1 MRMKNYTLPR
11 HTNLANQGLRIT
23 AAIVDFAINLAL
35 ILGLIYGVFNFAFAS
50 LTQKYVDEMNRYQ
63 VESHLR
69 VYTEDGKTRYVD
81 ENSDAYRAALEGYYL
96 RYLAGKPLEGEAVAP
111 NSNKVIKVDDK
122 EYLPSEYYN
131 VQFFNEKVLGITQD
145 DPEGAVSESYF
156 TYPKDA
162 EGHYLKDQLGIPRT
176 ETYNPTSEKVE
187 PISEDGLRIK
197 YSIIYTDAVL
207 NLTSQKF
214 YRDVSQTCYFIY
226 QAELA
231 LALVIAG
238 AIVYILLPFILHNG
252 QTVGKKIF
260 KLGLASYEG
269 YKFHD
274 YQLLLRFVP
283 YLILSASLLLP
294 IWTSIGLTIAIF
306 LVVVLIS
313 FAFMMASPKKTALH
327 DFAARTLVIDL
338 VGSTIFENEI
348 EEEIYIRKE
357 DGLPSIEEEEHQYD

>member
-1 MRMKNYTLPR
+1 MRMKTYTLPR

-35 ILGLIYGVFNFAFAS
+35 ILALIYGVFNFAFAN
-50 LTQKYVDEMNRYQ
+50 LTQKYVNEMNRYQ

-69 VYTEDGKTRYVD
+69 VYTEDNKTRYVD
-81 ENSDAYRAALEGYYL
+81 DDSNAYREAIEGYYL

-111 NSNKVIKVDDK
+111 NASEVIKVDDK

-145 DPEGAVSESYF
+145 DPEGSLSESYF
-156 TYPKDA
+156 TYPKDKD
-162 EGHYLKDQLGIPRT
+162 GNYLKDCLGVPRS
-176 ETYNPTSEKVE
+176 ETYNPTTQKVE

-197 YSIIYTDAVL
+197 YAVIYTDAVL

-238 AIVYILLPFILHNG
+238 LIVYVLLPFILHNG
-252 QTVGKKIF
+252 QTLGKKIF
-260 KLGLASYEG
+260 KLGLASYDG

-283 YLILSASLLLP
+283 YLIMSASLLLP

-338 VGSTIFENEI
+338 AGSTIFENEI
-348 EEEIYIRKE
+348 DEEIYIRKE
-357 DGLPSIEEEEHQYD
+357 DGLPSLDEEEHRYD